1 VHRPGVRGLNVGG
14 GGEHT
19 NCRKKSTTGVDESGR
34 ADSGKRLMGASDL
47 IGCDVYDGDGADV
60 GKVHDLRFEA
70 DGASGV

>member
-19 NCRKKSTTGVDESGR
+19 NCRKKALLALTKVVGR
-34 ADSGKRLMGASDL
+34 IPGNGSWARATSLAA
-47 IGCDVYDGDGADV
+47 DVYDGDGADL